1 MKHLETR
8 HTKAQFERLQRQVGE
23 EDHDGDGVEDEDDEN
38 RGERRSSV
46 TFCGQFAC
54 LVVARVS
61 KAEQLT
67 PLAGT
72 DSTGEVKSSA
82 DKKKKLFSEEVSH
95 PSAFHVDEEVA
106 KLTVKKKKKVKLKT
120 LSPRMVAN

>member
-1 MKHLETR
+1 MKHLETP
-8 HTKAQFERLQRQVGE
+8 HAKAQFELQRQ
-23 EDHDGDGVEDEDDEN
+23 DHDDDGVEDEDEDDED
-38 RGERRSSV
+38 RAERRSSV

-54 LVVARVS
+54 LVVGRVS

-106 KLTVKKKKKVKLKT
+106 KTKKVKLKT

>member
-1 MKHLETR
+1 MLKHLETR
-8 HTKAQFERLQRQVGE
+8 HTKTQFELQRQ
-23 EDHDGDGVEDEDDEN
+23 DHNDDGVEDEDENDED

-106 KLTVKKKKKVKLKT
+106 KLTVKKKVKLKT
-120 LSPRMVAN
+120 SSPRMVAN

>member
-1 MKHLETR
+1 MKHLETPN
-8 HTKAQFERLQRQVGE
+8 TKAQFELQRQ
-23 EDHDGDGVEDEDDEN
+23 DHDDDGVEDEDEDEDDEN

-106 KLTVKKKKKVKLKT
+106 KLTVKKKVKLKT
-120 LSPRMVAN
+120 SSPRMVAN